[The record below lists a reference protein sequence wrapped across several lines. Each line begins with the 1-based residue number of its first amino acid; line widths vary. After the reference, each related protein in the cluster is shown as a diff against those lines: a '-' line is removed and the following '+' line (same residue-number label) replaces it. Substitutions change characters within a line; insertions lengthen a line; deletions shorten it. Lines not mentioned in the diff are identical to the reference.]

1 MLLDVEGSISEQ
13 ISERSQSF
21 TTSRN
26 LLLSGADAVERIM
39 TSFKEV
45 LFVFKFLIWMLIVLK
60 LSCFWVEYI

>member
-1 MLLDVEGSISEQ
+1 MLLDVNGSLSEQ
-13 ISERSQSF
+13 MSERSQSF

-45 LFVFKFLIWMLIVLK
+45 YLFLNLEF
-60 LSCFWVEYI
+60 